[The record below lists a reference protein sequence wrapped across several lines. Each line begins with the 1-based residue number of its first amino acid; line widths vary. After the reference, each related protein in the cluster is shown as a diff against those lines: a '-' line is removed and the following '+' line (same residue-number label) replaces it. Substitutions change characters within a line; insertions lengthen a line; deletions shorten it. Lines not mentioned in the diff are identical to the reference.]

1 VSRKPGLSDVGAGF
15 LAEAL
20 LAAAPRRSGEGS
32 WLAGRFQEA
41 RDQPPCASQADR
53 DGRRASDIGKAVA
66 VGGTVAAAPVLPHG
80 AAYNAYQN
88 AKTDW
93 NPRVVPQAKVGPPV
107 YPATSKVEP
116 MSILLCSL
124 CDAGLVRRLK

>member
-1 VSRKPGLSDVGAGF
+1 MWVRA
-15 LAEAL
+15 
-20 LAAAPRRSGEGS
+20 S
-32 WLAGRFQEA
+32 WLRPFSQQLLDDLEKAAGLL
-41 RDQPPCASQADR
+41 
-53 DGRRASDIGKAVA
+53 DGSKKLVTNPRVRAKLTAMGGGASDIGKAVA

-116 MSILLCSL
+116 MSILLCLL